1 MHSKLLKENS
11 DVRHTSYRSVAGGD
25 PLALVK
31 VTNDTQLVTNAVSVS
46 EGYRGSRSFECGAG
60 RRVSA
65 GEL

>member
-1 MHSKLLKENS
+1 MHPEPLKENS
-11 DVRHTSYRSVAGGD
+11 DVTPLVYRDIAGGD
-25 PLALVK
+25 PLALVMS
-31 VTNDTQLVTNAVSVS
+31 TNETHLVTNAVSIS